1 MSFFIRI
8 NATHKYHNVVV
19 VNVSTETGKNK
30 NGEVAEFNQRQDQ
43 GQKQGVFRSR
53 GSKNGDFLKNFFK
66 KLKDG
71 ERSV

>member
-43 GQKQGVFRSR
+43 GQKQG
-53 GSKNGDFLKNFFK
+53 FF
-66 KLKDG
+66 G
-71 ERSV
+71 QGGRRMGIF